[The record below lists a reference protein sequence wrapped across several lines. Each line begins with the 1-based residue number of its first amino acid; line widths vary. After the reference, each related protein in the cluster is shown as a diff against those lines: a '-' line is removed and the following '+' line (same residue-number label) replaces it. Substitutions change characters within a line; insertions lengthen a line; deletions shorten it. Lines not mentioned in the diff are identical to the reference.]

1 LTNAYTKAEAF
12 MKDFESALDVHTESL
27 VSATIGCAMTVHKTL
42 GPGFLERAYE
52 RALHLELEA
61 QGIEFEA
68 QVPIWVTYR
77 NRQIMAQ
84 RLDMVVGGS
93 VLVEIKAVAR
103 LEPLFVSQVVSYL
116 KATGLRVG
124 LLLNF
129 NAVYLKDG
137 LRRIVR

>member
-1 LTNAYTKAEAF
+1 
-12 MKDFESALDVHTESL
+12 M
-27 VSATIGCAMTVHKTL
+27 
-42 GPGFLERAYE
+42 
-52 RALHLELEA
+52 
-61 QGIEFEA
+61 
-68 QVPIWVTYR
+68 TYR
-77 NRQIMAQ
+77 DKQLMAQ
-84 RLDMVVGGS
+84 RLDLVVGGS

-124 LLLNF
+124 LLMNF

>member
-1 LTNAYTKAEAF
+1 MREFAPAVDGE
-12 MKDFESALDVHTESL
+12 TESL
-27 VSATIGCAMTVHKTL
+27 VTAVIGCAITVHKAL

-52 RALHLELEA
+52 RALHLELRA
-61 QGIEFEA
+61 QGIPFES
-68 QVPIWVTYR
+68 QRPFWLIYR
-77 NRQIMAQ
+77 DTRLMAQ
-84 RLDMVVGGS
+84 RVELIVHGS

-124 LLLNF
+124 LLMNF

-137 LRRIVR
+137 LRRIVL

>member
-1 LTNAYTKAEAF
+1 
-12 MKDFESALDVHTESL
+12 VRHH
-27 VSATIGCAMTVHKTL
+27 CAQGI

-77 NRQIMAQ
+77 ERQLMAQ
-84 RLDMVVGGS
+84 RLDLVVGGS

-103 LEPLFVSQVVSYL
+103 LEQLFVSQVVSYL

-124 LLLNF
+124 LLMNF